1 MKEAIQIIKEELEKR
16 GIKVLKIILFG
27 SRAREDY
34 QEDSDWDLSV
44 IIERDLSFPEKVK
57 LLGEIYKKIA
67 RTKEVSIEIIIT
79 SQERF
84 EELKKYIGTLAY
96 NIEKEGVVVW
106 S

>member
-1 MKEAIQIIKEELEKR
+1 
-16 GIKVLKIILFG
+16 
-27 SRAREDY
+27 
-34 QEDSDWDLSV
+34 
-44 IIERDLSFPEKVK
+44 
-57 LLGEIYKKIA
+57 
-67 RTKEVSIEIIIT
+67 VSIEIIIT